1 MQKMERMQT
10 IGELLNYY
18 NIFNLVLHE
27 TIKIKLTF

>member
-10 IGELLNYY
+10 IGELLNY
-18 NIFNLVLHE
+18 NNRFNLVLHE

>member
-10 IGELLNYY
+10 IGELLNY
-18 NIFNLVLHE
+18 NLVLHE